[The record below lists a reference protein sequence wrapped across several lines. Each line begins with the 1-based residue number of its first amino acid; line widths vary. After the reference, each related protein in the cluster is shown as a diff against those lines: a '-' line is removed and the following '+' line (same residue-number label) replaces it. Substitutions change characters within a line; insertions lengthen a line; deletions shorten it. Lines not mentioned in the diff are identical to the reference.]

1 MNKTKRKTEMKCT
14 FDVFGSG
21 ESGVSDDAA
30 GSIIDFSGG
39 SEESLGSFALSVG
52 EKANEHNLGGIS
64 EGLMR
69 RNIK

>member
-1 MNKTKRKTEMKCT
+1 MKLKCT

-39 SEESLGSFALSVG
+39 SEESLGSFTLSVG
-52 EKANEHNLGGIS
+52 EKANEHHLGGIS